1 MFRRAAV
8 VRVIVEVFG
17 RAVIFQFHQ
26 GKVSVQPDD
35 EEFEHAPIDP
45 HSVGGCMVEHA
56 DQNSVEVQQF
66 SGAGV
71 YQSPEDRK
79 VGFGR

>member
-26 GKVSVQPDD
+26 GKVSVQQDD
-35 EEFEHAPIDP
+35 EEFEHAPVDP

>member
-1 MFRRAAV
+1 VRLIIEMFGRAAV
-8 VRVIVEVFG
+8 
-17 RAVIFQFHQ
+17 FQFNQ
-26 GKVSVQPDD
+26 GRVTVHEDD
-35 EEFEHAPIDP
+35 GEEFEHAPVDP

-71 YQSPEDRK
+71 YQTPEDKKRGM
-79 VGFGR
+79 GFGR